1 LEDAI
6 AVLLR
11 GRFFVFQDPQRIVN
25 DTVGVQVSFVF
36 CGVQCDEIAVVDK
49 ARIHVGRDRVTM
61 NGLMGRQG
69 RPEMEVGGLGVED
82 LH

>member
-1 LEDAI
+1 
-6 AVLLR
+6 
-11 GRFFVFQDPQRIVN
+11 
-25 DTVGVQVSFVF
+25 VF

-69 RPEMEVGGLGVED
+69 RPEMVVGGLGVED